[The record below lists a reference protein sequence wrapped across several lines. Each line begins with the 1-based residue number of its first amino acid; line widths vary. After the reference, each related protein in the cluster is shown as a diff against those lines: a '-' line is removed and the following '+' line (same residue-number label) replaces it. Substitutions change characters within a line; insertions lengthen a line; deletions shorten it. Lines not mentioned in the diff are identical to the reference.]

1 MSEKNAQR
9 ALESRF
15 REPNGL
21 EQDFGDSSGDSGELL
36 AAVVGDGEAQGL
48 PAQGH
53 LERFVDPRAFAGNLF
68 KNEFGA
74 LLAFVESVIA
84 PEQRCFGFSA
94 EVNPYACNPCI
105 RIDGNLLDFAEA
117 QDGFVLADKGLDGP
131 VSEVAEYRHKRYEV
145 WGRVSDETL

>member
-94 EVNPYACNPCI
+94 AIAP
-105 RIDGNLLDFAEA
+105 
-117 QDGFVLADKGLDGP
+117 K
-131 VSEVAEYRHKRYEV
+131 
-145 WGRVSDETL
+145 